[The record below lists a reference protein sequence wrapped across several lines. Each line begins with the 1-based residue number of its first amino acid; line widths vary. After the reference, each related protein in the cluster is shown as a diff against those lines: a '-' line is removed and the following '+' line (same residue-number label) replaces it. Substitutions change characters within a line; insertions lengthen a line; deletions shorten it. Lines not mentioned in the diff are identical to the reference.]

1 MGEGTDRRYG
11 LFVFGAV
18 PMPDAGSTAPMPT
31 ERRTDNET
39 AWATIENLIDLG
51 VRADELGY
59 DAYFLA
65 EHHFQHEGY
74 EVVANALMLGM
85 AIAARTER
93 IGLGALVNVLPN
105 WHPLRFAEDF
115 ATLHNFSGGRA
126 ILGIG
131 RGTVPRETMPLGGVV
146 GSTDDPE
153 ARAAQ
158 DDLNRAR
165 FAEEIEVIRTALDNE
180 RFSFHG
186 EHYVLPP
193 PGIPDRGTT
202 TKELTLIPRPRHP
215 YEIWQA
221 VSSPA
226 TLEAVARNGFG
237 GVWWNWHPDLLKP
250 QWDHFSEIDPDAGKM
265 LAIHTRIEDT
275 HEEAVR
281 RARPGHDEYWK
292 FLGPYGRGASFLLPD
307 GTRTPPGY
315 IPTLEELMEQRI
327 CAVGTAEEVT
337 ELIRGRL
344 EQIDCDFLTIFP
356 ICLGDPYDEY
366 HDQIERFAR
375 DVRPH
380 LDV

>member
-1 MGEGTDRRYG
+1 MADRRYG

-18 PMPDAGSTAPMPT
+18 PMPDAGSGPPKPT
-31 ERRTDNET
+31 ERRYDNDTVWSTTED
-39 AWATIENLIDLG
+39 LIDLG

-65 EHHFQHEGY
+65 EHHFQYEGY
-74 EVVANALMLGM
+74 EVVPNSLMLGM
-85 AIAARTER
+85 AIAARTEH

-115 ATLHNFSGGRA
+115 STLHNFSKGRA

-158 DDLNRAR
+158 DAVNREQ
-165 FAEEIEVIRTALDNE
+165 FAEAFDSIRAALDNE
-180 RFSFHG
+180 RFSYQG
-186 EHYVLPP
+186 KHYSFPP
-193 PGIPDRGTT
+193 PDLPDRGSVAT
-202 TKELTLIPRPRHP
+202 ELTLVPRPRYP

-221 VSSPA
+221 VSSPT

-250 QWDHFSEIDPDAGKM
+250 QWDHFSEINPDAPKM
-265 LAIHTRIEDT
+265 LVIHTRIEDT
-275 HEEAVR
+275 SDEAVR
-281 RARPGHDEYWK
+281 RARGPHDEYWK
-292 FLGPYGRGASFLLPD
+292 FLGPYGRGGGFLNPD

-315 IPTLEELMEQRI
+315 IPTLEQLMDQRI

-344 EQIDCDFLTIFP
+344 DHADCPFLTIFP
-356 ICLGDPYDEY
+356 ICLGNTYDEY

-380 LDV
+380 L